1 MNTGDTAWV
10 LVASSLVMLMTPAVG
25 LFYGGMV
32 SQKNM
37 LSTIMLSFITLLVV
51 TVQWIL
57 FGYSLAFGPDVQ
69 HFIGSLAWVGLAG
82 VSTTQPSEYA
92 ATIPHLAFMLFQMKF
107 AIITPALI
115 TGAFAERIRFSAF
128 IIFTLLWATFVYDPV
143 AHWVWGSGG
152 WLHSLGSI
160 DFAGGTVVHITAGVA
175 ALAVSIAMRRK
186 KALVDRRFSPF
197 TVSLVLFG
205 AVLLWFGWFGF
216 NGGSALA
223 ANGVAVQA
231 LVTTNLAAASAAL
244 TWLALSWLHGKPSA
258 VGTATGAVVGLVAIT
273 PACGFVDIPASAI
286 IGAVGSVVSYF
297 SIEFASRVG
306 LDDPLDVG
314 ACHGMSGTWGSLATG
329 IFASKAINPG
339 GADGLLH
346 GNPSLLL
353 SQLYATA
360 AVWFFT
366 FIVTY
371 GITKLVD
378 LLVGF
383 TVSREVQEVGLD
395 AGHYWDD
402 VRDIQTEPAQAFEK
416 LDNLNVVT
424 DG

>member
-37 LSTIMLSFITLLVV
+37 LSTIMLSFVTLLVV
-51 TVQWIL
+51 TVQWMM

-69 HFIGSLAWVGLAG
+69 HFIGNLAWAGLAG

-92 ATIPHLAFMLFQMKF
+92 ATIPALAFMLFQMKF

-115 TGAFAERIRFSAF
+115 TGAFAERIRFPAF
-128 IIFTLLWATFVYDPV
+128 IIFIVLWSTFVYDPV
-143 AHWVWGSGG
+143 AHWVWGAGG

-231 LVTTNLAAASAAL
+231 LVTTNLAAAAAAL
-244 TWLALSWLHGKPSA
+244 TWLLLSWSHGKPSA

-273 PACGFVDIPASAI
+273 PACGFVDIPASVI

-297 SIEFASRVG
+297 SIELASRVG

-314 ACHGMSGTWGSLATG
+314 ACHGMAGTWGSLATG

-346 GNPSLLL
+346 GNPALLL

-378 LLVGF
+378 LMVGF

-402 VRDIQTEPAQAFEK
+402 VREVHPEPAFDK
-416 LDNLNVVT
+416 VDNLNALA